1 MVKRRK
7 QNHKISFHFLSGS
20 PHTPRRKWIGKEIFG
35 FVHATEGSVRG
46 AQGWRWHALR
56 AYDWVPSHHALG
68 ACVSRQSPADFVHTL
83 FELRPKN
90 TANFHFRPKLRE
102 RACREATR
110 NAIFALRAKVFSEIE
125 KARGRAGAGSFE
137 QSSKQNGSFATNL
150 FVRPIGDVKR
160 FLISIAQK
168 LTFQYA
174 YE

>member
-1 MVKRRK
+1 M
-7 QNHKISFHFLSGS
+7 
-20 PHTPRRKWIGKEIFG
+20 
-35 FVHATEGSVRG
+35 
-46 AQGWRWHALR
+46 
-56 AYDWVPSHHALG
+56 
-68 ACVSRQSPADFVHTL
+68 

-90 TANFHFRPKLRE
+90 TANFHFCPKRQE

-160 FLISIAQK
+160 FLTSIAQK